1 MKKAT
6 YVGRIVVYIFCIGL
20 MTATLYPLSGLQAA
34 GFLQTLWSTTYGE
47 VERESATAV
56 VACADGGTAVAGYS
70 RSWGEG
76 ETDFMVYKL
85 KSNGER
91 EWAKVY
97 GDFDGV
103 SNAMAYGIAETSD
116 GGLVV
121 VGEKRIYSLLDEL
134 NLTSS
139 YRYNIWVLKLD
150 AQGNELWSKT
160 FGGSD
165 YDRANAVIAGS
176 DGGIVIAGHTQS
188 YYADGSNPPAHAKKD
203 LWIIK
208 LDKDGNIKWQKL
220 YGTKNGSDG
229 ANAIIQSQGGYVVCG
244 FTSSF
249 GADGPGDYDAWI
261 MKLDAAGNMLWSRT
275 AGGPKFDQANA
286 VIAAASGDILVA
298 GETTSASGNG
308 STDFYVLCFDQD
320 GGYKWSRTYGTAGF
334 ERARAIVET
343 PGGNFILAGYSDA
356 HSAGNKDAWL
366 VKIDPSGMEL
376 GSQAIGGTSCD
387 EAFAMTRTT
396 DGNYVVAGNT
406 SSSGAGG
413 VDGWT
418 VKVHDLQE

>member
-1 MKKAT
+1 MKKSMYIAC
-6 YVGRIVVYIFCIGL
+6 IVVCVL
-20 MTATLYPLSGLQAA
+20 SMTLITETFYPFSDLQAA

-47 VERESATAV
+47 VERDAATAV

-70 RSWGEG
+70 RSWGED

-85 KSNGER
+85 NSNGEK

-97 GDFDGV
+97 GEFDGV

-121 VGEKRIYSLLDEL
+121 VGEKRIYSLLDEF

-165 YDRANAVIAGS
+165 YDRANAVIESTDGS
-176 DGGIVIAGHTQS
+176 IVVAGHTQS

-208 LDKDGNIKWQKL
+208 LDQDGNIKWQKL

-244 FTSSF
+244 FTASY
-249 GADGPGDYDAWI
+249 GAGGVGDYDAWT
-261 MKLDAAGNMLWSRT
+261 MKLDANGNALWSQT
-275 AGGPKFDQANA
+275 AGGSKFDQANS
-286 VIAAASGDILVA
+286 VIEAASGDILVA

-308 STDFYVLCFDQD
+308 STDFYVLCYDKD
-320 GGYKWSRTYGTAGF
+320 GRYKWSRTYGTTGF
-334 ERARAIVET
+334 ERARSIIET
-343 PGGNFILAGYSDA
+343 PEGNFILAGYSD
-356 HSAGNKDAWL
+356 SIGAGNKDALL
-366 VKIDPSGMEL
+366 VKIDPTGIEL
-376 GSQAIGGTSCD
+376 GSQTLGGAGCD
-387 EAFAMTRTT
+387 EAFAITRTI
-396 DGNYVVAGNT
+396 DGNYVVVGNT

-418 VKVHDLQE
+418 VKVHDLQP